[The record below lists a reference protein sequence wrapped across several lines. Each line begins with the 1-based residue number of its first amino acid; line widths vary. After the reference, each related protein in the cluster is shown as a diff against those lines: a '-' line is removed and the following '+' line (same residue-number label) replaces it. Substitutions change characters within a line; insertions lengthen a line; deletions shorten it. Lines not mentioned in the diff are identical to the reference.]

1 MNTEEL
7 KSLGLNEEQIK
18 GVMAAHGKVVNP
30 LKEQVNTLTSER
42 DSAKEQLATVT
53 GQLDTL
59 QKDHKSDKDLQEE
72 IDKLKEANTQAQKN
86 AAAQLNQV
94 RLDSATKLALTQA
107 GALNV
112 KAAEALLDKDS
123 LKLDEK
129 GQLSGLDEQ
138 LKKLQESDDSKF
150 LFKATDPTEP
160 AKPNTPK
167 ITTPGN
173 PDPNPA
179 GATNIVDKIAARLSG
194 K

>member
-30 LKEQVNTLTSER
+30 LKEEVNTLTSER
-42 DSAKEQLATVT
+42 DSAKEQLTTVT

-59 QKDHKSDKDLQEE
+59 QKDHKSDKDLQAE
-72 IDKLKEANTQAQKN
+72 IDKLKEANTQAQKD

-107 GALNV
+107 GAVNV
-112 KAAEALLDKDS
+112 KAVEALLDKDA
-123 LKLDEK
+123 LKLDDK
-129 GQLSGLDEQ
+129 GKLNGLDEQ
-138 LKKLQESDDSKF
+138 LKTLQTADDSKM
-150 LFKATDPTEP
+150 LFKDVEP
-160 AKPNTPK
+160 AEPTKPNTPK

-179 GATNIVDKIAARLSG
+179 GDTSIVDKIAARLSG

>member
-7 KSLGLNEEQIK
+7 KSLGLTEEQIK

-42 DSAKEQLATVT
+42 DSAKEQLTTVS

-59 QKDHKSDKDLQEE
+59 QKNHKSDKDLQAELE
-72 IDKLKEANTQAQKN
+72 KAKQENAEAQKK
-86 AAAQLNQV
+86 AAEQLNQV

-112 KAAEALLDKDS
+112 KAVEALLDKDS
-123 LKLDEK
+123 LKLDDK
-129 GQLSGLDEQ
+129 GKLNGLDEQ
-138 LKKLQESDDSKF
+138 LKTLQSADDSKM
-150 LFKATDPTEP
+150 LFKAAAPTEP
-160 AKPNTPK
+160 TKPNTPK

-173 PDPNPA
+173 PDPNPT
-179 GATNIVDKIAARLSG
+179 GDTTIVDKIAARLSD